1 MSKPVAGEGVT
12 RPAVVQKSRAVRL
25 TLIVAA
31 CCMVGLACAPR
42 AIADETLIKKKFTH
56 HAAVRGKAVAPVI
69 TKPDPAMLEP
79 AAAPDCAFGGTMSN
93 PATVEQTRAKLT
105 TRRSATGRR
114 KRLYANASGNCRTPR
129 RK

>member
-56 HAAVRGKAVAPVI
+56 HAAVRGKAVAPV
-69 TKPDPAMLEP
+69 TEPDPAMLEP